1 MHRRIGDVTGDVT
14 DVTLTAVYTLVCA
27 CHENVTRY
35 HENRDATRCL
45 NNNMD
50 ANVDISQMYQPVK
63 YHAHGDV
70 TEHTRCHIGDWFNII
85 CRSLPSMRYCTH

>member
-1 MHRRIGDVTGDVT
+1 MSPETSQMSH
-14 DVTLTAVYTLVCA
+14 LQLYTPLSA
-27 CHENVTRY
+27 HVTRMS
-35 HENRDATRCL
+35 RDTTRIEMPRDV

-50 ANVDISQMYQPVK
+50 VNVDISQMYQPVK